1 MLNPRRNLALNEE
14 RTMLR
19 RNWLD
24 YDIVVLAVLVIGL
37 GAVELLVLS
46 I

>member
-1 MLNPRRNLALNEE
+1 
-14 RTMLR
+14 MLR

-37 GAVELLVLS
+37 GVVDLLALS

>member
-1 MLNPRRNLALNEE
+1 VDARKNVALNEG
-14 RTMLR
+14 RTMLG

-24 YDIVVLAVLVIGL
+24 NDIVVLAVLIIGL
-37 GAVELLVLS
+37 GVVDLVALS